1 MHKDS
6 IDSLFPGAN
15 QIKLT
20 SCHSTNETASA
31 LLAEGHLPQGSVII
45 TDHQTKGKG
54 QRGNSWESEPGKN
67 LTCSIILK
75 PRFLPVQKQF
85 ELTVV
90 TSLAV
95 VNTLEEL
102 GLPLGQVKWPNDV
115 YYGDAKIAGIL
126 IENTVRANQLEHA
139 VVGIGLNVNQVNF
152 QVNHATSICLEL
164 QQTQSLPH
172 VFDLLYRHLAEY
184 YDLLRTH
191 ETEKLR
197 NKYLS
202 KLRGYGVL
210 RTYRDLKNDQVIK
223 AKITGVS
230 NSGQLQLSTA
240 SEELSYNF
248 KEVSFLE

>member
-1 MHKDS
+1 LHKDS

-95 VNTLEEL
+95 VSTLEEL
-102 GLPLGQVKWPNDV
+102 GLPLGQVKWPNDI

-152 QVNHATSICLEL
+152 EVRRATSIRL
-164 QQTQSLPH
+164 QLQFEQSVTH
-172 VFDLLYRHLAEY
+172 VFDLLYRHLAEH
-184 YDLLRTH
+184 YDLLRSK
-191 ETEKLR
+191 ETKKLR
-197 NKYLS
+197 KQYIS
-202 KLRGYGVL
+202 KLRDYGVV
-210 RTYRDLKNDQVIK
+210 RSFRNLKNDQTLE
-223 AKITGVS
+223 AKITGV
-230 NSGQLQLSTA
+230 NDLGQLLLSTA
-240 SEELSYNF
+240 SEDLSFNF